1 MKKSIR
7 LGLAAAAI
15 NYRLVPGA
23 TVEDEAA
30 DVAASLKHL
39 IDHAAA
45 LGIDPSRIVLS
56 LTFQAAAPNAPS
68 FLLIHVQRKDAVAQ
82 NVALEAALKQSGT
95 KVARQGFPGDG
106 LKGHM
111 EINRSLGDPSYAA
124 TGVVD
129 AWLKAVF
136 GK

>member
-1 MKKSIR
+1 M
-7 LGLAAAAI
+7 
-15 NYRLVPGA
+15 
-23 TVEDEAA
+23 
-30 DVAASLKHL
+30 
-39 IDHAAA
+39 
-45 LGIDPSRIVLS
+45 
-56 LTFQAAAPNAPS
+56 
-68 FLLIHVQRKDAVAQ
+68 AQ

-106 LKGHM
+106 RKGHM
-111 EINRSLGDPSYAA
+111 EINLSLGDPSYAA